1 MRYARFILSRSKAIA
16 QYNAVKSI
24 ADEVSYSFK
33 TNPEVG
39 KVLEQDTD
47 SDFSL
52 HTIEDIDAIADKKRT
67 WLFGQAWGRED
78 IEFVSG
84 KGIRRFVV
92 DNEADLNALLDF
104 VKDKDVKIDILL
116 RMKLKE
122 NTIHTGRYFVFGM
135 YSSIINKLVPELRK
149 NKKIGR
155 LGIHIHRKSQN
166 ISEWSLK
173 DELEQIL
180 PEETLKSIDLLNIG
194 GGLPWKYKNFRADVL
209 EHIFMKIKKLKQ
221 WLNTMNIKMII
232 EPGRFI
238 AAPSVTLEAEI
249 KNIYDNNIII
259 NCSVYNSCM
268 DTFVSHIRLL
278 VESEL
283 KEDKFKSGKGEAYT
297 IKGCTPCSMDLF
309 RYRVFL
315 DSPKIGD
322 RIVFL
327 NAGAYNFSTDF
338 CELKKL
344 ETVIVD

>member
-1 MRYARFILSRSKAIA
+1 MEYARFILSRSKAIA

-47 SDFSL
+47 SCFSL
-52 HTIEDIDAIADKKRT
+52 HSIEKIDEIEDKSRIWI
-67 WLFGQAWGRED
+67 FGQAWGNEE
-78 IEFVSG
+78 IEFISG
-84 KGIRRFVV
+84 KGITKFVV

-104 VKDKDVKIDILL
+104 VKDKDITIDILL

-135 YSSIINKLVPELRK
+135 YSSAINKLIPELRK

-173 DELEQIL
+173 YELKQIL
-180 PEETLKSIDLLNIG
+180 SEDTLKSIDLLNIG

-209 EHIFMKIKKLKQ
+209 EHIFMKIKELKE
-221 WLNTMNIKMII
+221 WLNSQKISIII

-238 AAPSVTLEAEI
+238 AAPPIKLEAEI
-249 KNIYDNNIII
+249 KNIYENNIII
-259 NCSVYNSCM
+259 NCSVYNSSM
-268 DTFVSHIRLL
+268 DTFISHIRLL
-278 VESEL
+278 VEREL
-283 KEDKFKSGKGEAYT
+283 KEDKFKSGKGKAYT
-297 IKGCTPCSMDLF
+297 LKGCTPCSMDLF

-315 DSPKIGD
+315 DNPKIGD
-322 RIVFL
+322 KIVFL

-338 CELKKL
+338 CGLKKL
-344 ETVIVD
+344 DTVFVD